1 VADGPALAL
10 QKALVAHLRAD
21 APLVALVGA
30 RVYDEPP
37 PAVTFPYVRL
47 GGLDASALRM
57 DCFTD
62 TDITFAVE
70 VHSRSVA
77 GKVEA
82 TRVAEAVRYALD
94 DASLSATGFT
104 VDWCQWLTQAVT
116 RAPDGQSH
124 IATVAFEASLA
135 AA

>member
-1 VADGPALAL
+1 MADGPALAL
-10 QKALVAHLRAD
+10 QKALIAHLRAA
-21 APLVALVGA
+21 APLVALVGV

-37 PAVTFPYVRL
+37 PSVTFPYVRL
-47 GGLDASALRM
+47 GGLDASPLRM
-57 DCFTD
+57 DCYTD

-70 VHSRSVA
+70 VHSRPIA

-82 TRVAEAVRYALD
+82 TRIAEAVRYALD
-94 DASLSATGFT
+94 DASLTATGFT
-104 VDWCQWLTQAVT
+104 VDWCRWLTQAVS
-116 RAPDGQSH
+116 RAPDGQTY